1 MITAMR
7 KVMEQLEI
15 PKSQT
20 VIESFEGYAS

>member
-1 MITAMR
+1 MR